1 MTFRLDRLGAHPR
14 SRGENQDENIV
25 NLSKQGSS
33 PLTRGKRR
41 LRRGRAQRHGLIPAH
56 AGKTRPSRM
65 PVMEVRAHPRSRGEN
80 VSIEIAEPPHAGSSP
95 LTRGKRVVLT
105 SCVDRVGLIPA
116 HAGKTSNEV
125 IGSPVFRAHPR
136 SRGENVVT
144 ACLPAFARGSS
155 PLTRGKP
162 GEVGVCSVGER
173 LIPAH
178 AGKTVDVAVSFSGS
192 PAHPRSRGENR
203 RTVIRGRG

>member
-1 MTFRLDRLGAHPR
+1 MSISPSRAHPR
-14 SRGENQDENIV
+14 SRGENAAYVGDVPNDA
-25 NLSKQGSS
+25 GSS
-33 PLTRGKRR
+33 PLTRGKRGRHECRSWR
-41 LRRGRAQRHGLIPAH
+41 LGLIPAH
-56 AGKTRPSRM
+56 A
-65 PVMEVRAHPRSRGEN
+65 GEN

>member
-1 MTFRLDRLGAHPR
+1 MC
-14 SRGENQDENIV
+14 
-25 NLSKQGSS
+25 
-33 PLTRGKRR
+33 
-41 LRRGRAQRHGLIPAH
+41 
-56 AGKTRPSRM
+56 
-65 PVMEVRAHPRSRGEN
+65 RAHPRSRGEN
-80 VSIEIAEPPHAGSSP
+80 PTRQRRSFAVRGSSPLTRGKPARYGLEGDGCRLIPAHAGKTSARARRSGAGRAHPRSRGENSHHDFPLGSTGGSSP